1 MNSRENENT
10 GTDYN
15 VKPILSEPA
24 EPMSALTIPA
34 EFAGMRLDLALARLL
49 PDWSRARL
57 QTWILENQ
65 ISVDGKKAVAKQKVW
80 GGEQIHVKPGGSPA
94 QAAHT
99 AEDLP
104 LNIVYEDETLMVI

>member
-10 GTDYN
+10 GTNYN

-65 ISVDGKKAVAKQKVW
+65 ISVGGKIAVA
-80 GGEQIHVKPGGSPA
+80 
-94 QAAHT
+94 
-99 AEDLP
+99 
-104 LNIVYEDETLMVI
+104 